1 MHNYLCIMHNI
12 MRKSPFYQYMIK
24 RIFFFLIAALALLT
38 ACSDNDSFTTDRS
51 HRLTFTT
58 DTVRMDTLFATV
70 PSATYTFWVHNQSGD
85 GLRLRSV
92 RLERSGQSGFRVN
105 VDGSYLNPVVNNLE
119 IRQGDSIRVFVE
131 VTAFENQSPDPQ
143 LVEDNLLFTLE
154 SGVEQRVN
162 LRTYSWNA
170 ELWQTVDVTA
180 DQTIEST
187 TPIVIYGGIH
197 VAKDAML
204 TIKNTE
210 LYFHDGAGITVDGAL
225 TVENSLLRGD
235 RLDHMFDYLPYDRVS
250 GQWKGI
256 TVNPH
261 AVGCLLLDSELRNAM
276 DGIVADTTTVVL
288 SGSTVHNCKGSGLWA
303 HDCVVDIQYSTLSNT
318 LKDCLT
324 LLGCQ
329 ATLDHVTLAQF
340 YPLSANRGFAL
351 RFEPSEQVFS
361 LTCSNTLV
369 TGYAEDVIE
378 GEVDENSKYSF
389 ANCLLRT
396 VVPED
401 TQFFKDVI
409 WEKKDD
415 DIQGK
420 KHFVLVD
427 EDNMIYDFRL
437 KEESPAYEKKIGNIQ

>member
-1 MHNYLCIMHNI
+1 

-119 IRQGDSIRVFVE
+119 IREGDSLRVFVE

-180 DQTIEST
+180 DQTIESA
-187 TPIVIYGGIH
+187 TPIVIYGGIN